1 MDLLVESVLAIDE
14 ENVETSSTEQACT
27 LKSGKS
33 GADDSHVVARS
44 HETYP
49 PGALF
54 SKAGSP
60 KKGRDR
66 SAPGSGILRLAQ
78 DSRQVLC
85 AAKRVLSR
93 HAPARRKNEKRQMTN
108 E

>member
-14 ENVETSSTEQACT
+14 ENVETLSTEQACT
-27 LKSGKS
+27 LKPGKS

-60 KKGRDR
+60 KKAETGRHLVQESYASR
-66 SAPGSGILRLAQ
+66 KILVKYFARQRGFFPGT
-78 DSRQVLC
+78 RQLEG
-85 AAKRVLSR
+85 KM
-93 HAPARRKNEKRQMTN
+93 K
-108 E
+108 